1 MTYSTFPAVP
11 LKSELSKEVRSLA
24 TKQPL
29 GDGYSYITQFGLHP
43 LEETWRVRMLI
54 KLSEADT
61 VRSFLEARATDGTP
75 FLWTPPD
82 YSEGI
87 APMWR
92 VEEWPIAR
100 EFQSRVEI
108 DLLLRRRWGELGPS
122 GIGIIEIGDVPHY
135 GLMKP
140 SLEAG
145 DWVRWV
151 GVQWFERAYGGTGG
165 GSGPWDPVT
174 INVNTGWEPLRTAS
188 GELIT
193 YGIGGMQQDKT
204 GPYGITISASRYLGP
219 WYSNIDIYFESW
231 GDVVVSS
238 GSADA
243 FFLWSEHPTEGL
255 QSAFTNYGFSY
266 GRSLPDTTNFATSR
280 GRWEFAN
287 AAYEVI
293 YTWDG
298 YSKLR
303 PDAVI

>member
-1 MTYSTFPAVP
+1 MTYYTFPAVP

-29 GDGYSYITQFGLHP
+29 GDGYTYITQFGLHP

-54 KLSEADT
+54 KLSEAST
-61 VRSFLEARATDGTP
+61 VRSFLEARATDGKP

-82 YSEGI
+82 YEEGST
-87 APMWR
+87 PMWK

-100 EFQSRVEI
+100 EFQSRVKI
-108 DLLLRRRWGELGPS
+108 DLLLRRIWGKLAPP
-122 GIGIIEIGDVPHY
+122 GIRIGGVPHY
-135 GLMKP
+135 CRGQP
-140 SLEAG
+140 NLEAG
-145 DWVRWV
+145 VWVRWV
-151 GVQWFERAYGGTGG
+151 GVQWFEREYAGIGG

-193 YGIGGMQQDKT
+193 YGIGGMQRDKT
-204 GPYGITISASRYLGP
+204 NTFGFTISASRYLGA
-219 WYSNIDIYFESW
+219 WFSNIDIYFESW
-231 GDVVVSS
+231 GQGGGSS

-266 GRSLPDTTNFATSR
+266 GRSSPDTTNFATSR

-287 AAYEVI
+287 ASYEVI
-293 YTWDG
+293 FTWDG

-303 PDAVI
+303 PGAVI

>member
-1 MTYSTFPAVP
+1 
-11 LKSELSKEVRSLA
+11 VRSLA

-29 GDGYSYITQFGLHP
+29 GDGYTYITQFGLHP

-54 KLSEADT
+54 KLSEAST
-61 VRSFLEARATDGTP
+61 VRSFLEARATDGKP

-82 YSEGI
+82 YEEGST
-87 APMWR
+87 PMWK

-100 EFQSRVEI
+100 EFQSRVKI
-108 DLLLRRRWGELGPS
+108 DLLLRRIWGKLAPP
-122 GIGIIEIGDVPHY
+122 GIRIGGVPHY
-135 GLMKP
+135 CRGQP
-140 SLEAG
+140 NLEAG
-145 DWVRWV
+145 VWVRWV
-151 GVQWFERAYGGTGG
+151 GVQWFEREYAGIGG

-193 YGIGGMQQDKT
+193 YGIGGMQRDKT
-204 GPYGITISASRYLGP
+204 NTFGFTISASRYLGA
-219 WYSNIDIYFESW
+219 WFSNIDIYFESW
-231 GDVVVSS
+231 GQGGGSS

-266 GRSLPDTTNFATSR
+266 GRSSPDTTNFATSR

-287 AAYEVI
+287 ASYEVI
-293 YTWDG
+293 FTWDG

-303 PDAVI
+303 PGAVI

>member
-82 YSEGI
+82 HAGGST
-87 APMWR
+87 PMWK

-100 EFQSRVEI
+100 EFQSRVKI
-108 DLLLRRRWGELGPS
+108 DLLLRRIWGKMAPPGNR
-122 GIGIIEIGDVPHY
+122 IGGVPHY
-135 GLMKP
+135 CRGQP
-140 SLEAG
+140 NLEAG
-145 DWVRWV
+145 VWVRWV
-151 GVQWFERAYGGTGG
+151 GVQWFERNYAGLGG
-165 GSGPWDPVT
+165 GSGPWVPVT
-174 INVNTGWEPLRTAS
+174 INVNTGWKPLRTTS

-193 YGIGGMQQDKT
+193 YGIGGADDDPI
-204 GPYGITISASRYLGP
+204 GPYGLTISASKYLGP
-219 WYSNIDIYFESW
+219 WYSNIDIYFSAW
-231 GDVVVSS
+231 
-238 GSADA
+238 GSAASIGGSMDA
-243 FFLWSEHPTEGL
+243 FYMYTANPEEPLRSDN
-255 QSAFTNYGFSY
+255 TNYGFSL
-266 GRSLPDTTNFATSR
+266 GRTAPDTTNFATSR

-287 AAYEVI
+287 ASYEVI
-293 YTWDG
+293 FTWDG

-303 PDAVI
+303 PGAVI

>member
-1 MTYSTFPAVP
+1 MTYDTFPAVP

-29 GDGYSYITQFGLHP
+29 GDGYTYITQFGLHP

-54 KLSEADT
+54 KLSEAAT
-61 VRSFLEARATDGTP
+61 VRSFLEARATDGKP

-82 YSEGI
+82 YAEGST
-87 APMWR
+87 PMWK

-100 EFQSRVEI
+100 EFQSRVKI
-108 DLLLRRRWGELGPS
+108 DLLLRRIWGKMAPP
-122 GIGIIEIGDVPHY
+122 GIRIGGVPHY
-135 GLMKP
+135 CRGQP
-140 SLEAG
+140 NLEAG
-145 DWVRWV
+145 VWVRWV
-151 GVQWFERAYGGTGG
+151 GVQWFEREYAGIGG

-193 YGIGGMQQDKT
+193 YGIGGMQRDKT
-204 GPYGITISASRYLGP
+204 NTFGFTISASRYLGA
-219 WYSNIDIYFESW
+219 WFSNIDIYFESW
-231 GDVVVSS
+231 GQGGGSS

-255 QSAFTNYGFSY
+255 QSDYTNIGFSF
-266 GRSLPDTTNFATSR
+266 GRSSPDTTNFATSR

-293 YTWDG
+293 FTWDG

-303 PDAVI
+303 PGAVI